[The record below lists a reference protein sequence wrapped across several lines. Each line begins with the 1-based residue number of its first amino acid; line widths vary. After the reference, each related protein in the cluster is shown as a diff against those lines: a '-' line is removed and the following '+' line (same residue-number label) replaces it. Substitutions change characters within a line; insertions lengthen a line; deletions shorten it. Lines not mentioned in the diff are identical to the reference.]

1 MKKFEIY
8 EYTYFY
14 EKWEAENKSVFG
26 NRNNG
31 YQEGYGFGFFGS
43 SVYCRP
49 DGSGEG
55 NGYDSGTGSG
65 AYPFMLIQYWL

>member
-26 NRNNG
+26 QSISDFQAG
-31 YQEGYGFGFFGS
+31 FGYGFYGS
-43 SVYCRP
+43 SVYC
-49 DGSGEG
+49 DSSGQG
-55 NGYDSGTGSG
+55 HGYGFTSGTGNG
-65 AYPFMLIQYWL
+65 VYPIQLIQYW